1 MKCKNC
7 GKNLEYI
14 QPRNCTCP
22 GFESHRTT
30 CPQYID
36 LKNSWG
42 RRYAFHRQQG
52 CPGFVPAD
60 SEAAIKQALGKEG
73 EK

>member
-1 MKCKNC
+1 MKCKRC
-7 GKNLEYI
+7 GHTENSHTERYSKLGYC
-14 QPRNCTCP
+14 RDCP
-22 GFESHRTT
+22 
-30 CPQYID
+30 
-36 LKNSWG
+36 
-42 RRYAFHRQQG
+42 